1 MTNILIVDD
10 ETDTMRM
17 LTTALG
23 IFGFT
28 VQPAYSGEEALTE
41 FQKHQPAAVVLDLML
56 PDMDGYE
63 VARRL
68 RALPGAAQ
76 VPIMVLSAT
85 ADIAAEELSRAAGA
99 THFFRKPMNIRT
111 LAETLQAAIGKE

>member
-10 ETDTMRM
+10 EVDTIRM

-23 IFGFT
+23 LFGFT
-28 VQPAYSGEEALTE
+28 VLPAYSGAEAVTE

-56 PDMDGYE
+56 PDVDGYE

-68 RALPGAAQ
+68 RALPGTAG

-85 ADIAAEELSRAAGA
+85 ADIAAEQQSRAAGA

-111 LAETLQAAIGKE
+111 LAEALQAAIGKR

>member
-1 MTNILIVDD
+1 MTKILVIDD
-10 ETDTMRM
+10 EADTIRM

-23 IFGFT
+23 VFGFT
-28 VQPAYSGEEALTE
+28 VLPAYSGEEAVTG

-56 PDMDGYE
+56 PDVDGFE

-68 RALPGAAQ
+68 RALPGAAR
-76 VPIMVLSAT
+76 VPIVVLSAT
-85 ADIAAEELSRAAGA
+85 ADIAAEEQSRAAGA

-111 LAETLQAAIGKE
+111 LAEALRAAIEKG